1 MALYV
6 ALYSMVFTTAEEAE
20 VALDFQEP
28 ITTILGGVNSVDPRL
43 ATRGLA
49 SARLVQTCLQLSE
62 EGVRGTVGPVR
73 EAPNSRHFTNASREV
88 QVSLFFQSSVVM
100 GVFGNRIS
108 RAFFQFTRDSKTPD
122 DPFVSAPRILVNFP
136 ELLFYVFF
144 GKET

>member
-28 ITTILGGVNSVDPRL
+28 ITTILGGISSADPRL

-73 EAPNSRHFTNASREV
+73 EAPVQHYTNASREV

-100 GVFGNRIS
+100 GVFGNRIP

-122 DPFVSAPRILVNFP
+122 DPFVSAPRIFANSP

-144 GKET
+144 GEET